1 LWVMMFFKIVMGFVY
16 WKASLDFAA
25 IIDERSVLIR

>member
-1 LWVMMFFKIVMGFVY
+1 MFFKIMMGFVY

>member
-1 LWVMMFFKIVMGFVY
+1 MMLFKFVMAAVF

-25 IIDERSVLIR
+25 IIDERSVLV